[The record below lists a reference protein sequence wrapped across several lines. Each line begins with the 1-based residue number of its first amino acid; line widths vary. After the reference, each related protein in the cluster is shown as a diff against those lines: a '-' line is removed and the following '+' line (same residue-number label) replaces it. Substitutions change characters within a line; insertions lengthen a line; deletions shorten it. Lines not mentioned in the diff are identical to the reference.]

1 MLSITDCKFLSSAE
15 REGKNGKYYQVT
27 ILCEDEPIQLLS
39 NKDVYEISKN
49 LEFGAE
55 RRALLDIRKYGKDW
69 GLRLVDLLT
78 YEE

>member
-1 MLSITDCKFLSSAE
+1 MLSVTDCKYLSSTE
-15 REGKNGKYYQVT
+15 RDGKNGKYYQVT

-39 NKDVYEISKN
+39 TKDVYEITKT
-49 LEFGAE
+49 LEFGEE
-55 RRALLDIRKYGKDW
+55 RRAQLDIRRYGREW